1 MAGNALNSKTLIR
14 SRDVTRDETTSF
26 PRRKRKKETMQ
37 SPNEKENG
45 GSASARA
52 VRTHTVCDTRTMLR
66 YAHAREAV
74 FVSEDCRLNS
84 PAGWLTFLWW
94 DEKEGQLTVTMVGGE
109 EINGVRARCS
119 SKLVSKRRGEGL
131 GCRREEKAESAGP
144 ALLS

>member
-1 MAGNALNSKTLIR
+1 MPGNALNSKTLIR

-26 PRRKRKKETMQ
+26 PRRKRKKEGKERKKETMQ

-52 VRTHTVCDTRTMLR
+52 LRTHTVCDTRTILR

-74 FVSEDCRLNS
+74 FISEDCRLNS

-119 SKLVSKRRGEGL
+119 SKLVGKRGRGG
-131 GCRREEKAESAGP
+131 GARM
-144 ALLS
+144 